1 MPCVNNPLN
10 GSGGNTEGGRL
21 QRKTDLCSKK
31 YVNGNASSP
40 FCCPPYQNRVQA
52 VITPA
57 ESTRINDLAEGCVRG
72 VTQDRIQQ
80 LLAGPKNYGSQAVRI
95 AAIQTAVTSCSPQP
109 TVPVP
114 IIVTPCPPLPPPPGP
129 PYVCS
134 PSRMARY

>member
-10 GSGGNTEGGRL
+10 GSGGFTEGGRL
-21 QRKTDLCSKK
+21 EKKIDVCSKK

-40 FCCPPYQNRVQA
+40 FCFPPYKNRVQA

-57 ESTRINDLAEGCVRG
+57 ESTRINDLAQGCVRG
-72 VTQDRIQQ
+72 VSQDRIQQ
-80 LLAGPKNYGSQAVRI
+80 LLSGPKNYSSQDVRI
-95 AAIQTAVTSCSPQP
+95 AAIQKAVITCSPPP

-134 PSRMARY
+134 PSRVTR